1 MTMREI
7 ARIKMYEAMKN
18 HDTDAKTTWS
28 MLLQALE
35 KKEKDKRATLT
46 ETDELSV
53 LNKELK
59 AYQETADF
67 AQKANRLAAY
77 TEAMKAIE
85 LLTPLKP
92 KMMSEDEI
100 RMEIANVYATGEYP
114 PLKTNKGKIMKEL
127 SYLKGKADMKLVN
140 KLVDETLN

>member
-7 ARIKMYEAMKN
+7 ARTKMYEAMKN
-18 HDTDAKTTWS
+18 HDAEAKTTWS

-59 AYQETADF
+59 AYRETADY
-67 AQKANRLAAY
+67 AQKANRIAAY
-77 TEAMKAIE
+77 TEAMKSIE

-100 RMEIANVYATGEYP
+100 KMEIANVYATSEYL
-114 PLKTNKGKIMKEL
+114 PLKANKGKIMKEL
-127 SYLKGKADMKLVN
+127 SHLKGKADMKLVN

>member
-7 ARIKMYEAMKN
+7 ARTKMYEAMKN
-18 HDTDAKTTWS
+18 HDAEAKTTWS

-46 ETDELSV
+46 KTDELSV

-77 TEAMKAIE
+77 TEAMKSIE

-92 KMMSEDEI
+92 KMMDENEI
-100 RMEIANVYATGEYP
+100 RDIIGQLYNSSDIL
-114 PLKTNKGKIMKEL
+114 PLKANKGKIMKEL

>member
-7 ARIKMYEAMKN
+7 ARTKMYEAMKN
-18 HDTDAKTTWS
+18 HDAEAKITWS

-77 TEAMKAIE
+77 TEAMKSIE

-100 RMEIANVYATGEYP
+100 RMEIANIYATGEYP
-114 PLKTNKGKIMKEL
+114 PLKANKGKIMKEL
-127 SYLKGKADMKLVN
+127 SYLKGKADMKLVS
-140 KLVDETLN
+140 KLVDESLN

>member
-7 ARIKMYEAMKN
+7 ARTKMYEAMKN
-18 HDTDAKTTWS
+18 HDAEAKITWS

-35 KKEKDKRATLT
+35 KKEKDKMATLT
-46 ETDELSV
+46 EADEIAV
-53 LNKELK
+53 LDKEIK
-59 AYQETADF
+59 AYRETADF

-77 TEAMKAIE
+77 TEAMKSIE

-92 KMMSEDEI
+92 KMMDENEI
-100 RMEIANVYATGEYP
+100 RDIIGQLYNGSDIL
-114 PLKTNKGKIMKEL
+114 PLKANKGKIMKEL

>member
-114 PLKTNKGKIMKEL
+114 PLKANKGKIMKEL

>member
-7 ARIKMYEAMKN
+7 ARTKMYEAMKN
-18 HDTDAKTTWS
+18 HDAEAKITWS

-35 KKEKDKRATLT
+35 KKEKDKMATLT
-46 ETDELSV
+46 EADEIAV
-53 LNKELK
+53 LDKEIK
-59 AYQETADF
+59 AYRETADF

-77 TEAMKAIE
+77 TEAMKSIE
-85 LLTPLKP
+85 ILSPLKP
-92 KMMSEDEI
+92 KMMDENEI
-100 RMEIANVYATGEYP
+100 RDIIGQLYNGSDIL
-114 PLKTNKGKIMKEL
+114 PLKANKGKIMKEL

>member
-7 ARIKMYEAMKN
+7 ARTKMYEAMKN
-18 HDTDAKTTWS
+18 HDAEAKTTWS

-35 KKEKDKRATLT
+35 KKEKDKMATLT
-46 ETDELSV
+46 ETDELTV
-53 LNKELK
+53 LDKELK
-59 AYQETADF
+59 AYRETADY
-67 AQKANRLAAY
+67 AQKANRIAAY
-77 TEAMKAIE
+77 TEAMKSIE

-100 RMEIANVYATGEYP
+100 KMEIANVYATGEYP
-114 PLKTNKGKIMKEL
+114 PLKANKGKIMKEL

>member
-7 ARIKMYEAMKN
+7 ARTKMYEAMKN
-18 HDTDAKTTWS
+18 HDAEAKTTWS

-53 LNKELK
+53 LNKEIK

-77 TEAMKAIE
+77 KEAMKSIE

-114 PLKTNKGKIMKEL
+114 PLKANKGKIMKEL

-140 KLVDETLN
+140 KLVDESLT

>member
-7 ARIKMYEAMKN
+7 ARTKMYEAMKN
-18 HDTDAKTTWS
+18 HDAEAKTTWS

-53 LNKELK
+53 LNKEIK

-77 TEAMKAIE
+77 KEAMKSIE

-92 KMMSEDEI
+92 KMMDENEI
-100 RMEIANVYATGEYP
+100 RNIIGQLYATGEYP
-114 PLKTNKGKIMKEL
+114 PLKANKGKIMKEL

>member
-7 ARIKMYEAMKN
+7 ARTKMYEAMKN
-18 HDTDAKTTWS
+18 HDAEAKTTWS

-35 KKEKDKRATLT
+35 KKEKDKMATLT
-46 ETDELSV
+46 ETDELTV
-53 LNKELK
+53 LDKELK
-59 AYQETADF
+59 AYRETADY
-67 AQKANRLAAY
+67 AQKANRIAAY
-77 TEAMKAIE
+77 TEAMKSIE

-92 KMMSEDEI
+92 KMMGENEI
-100 RMEIANVYATGEYP
+100 RDIIGQLYNSSDIL
-114 PLKTNKGKIMKEL
+114 PLKANKGKIMKEL

>member
-7 ARIKMYEAMKN
+7 ARTKMYEAMKN
-18 HDTDAKTTWS
+18 HDAEAKTTWS

-77 TEAMKAIE
+77 TEAMKSIE

-100 RMEIANVYATGEYP
+100 RMEIANVYATGEYL
-114 PLKTNKGKIMKEL
+114 PLKANKGKIMKEL

-140 KLVDETLN
+140 KLVDESLN

>member
-7 ARIKMYEAMKN
+7 ARTKMYEAMKN
-18 HDTDAKTTWS
+18 HDAEAKTTWS

-46 ETDELSV
+46 ETDEIAV
-53 LNKELK
+53 LDKEIK
-59 AYQETADF
+59 AYRETADF

-77 TEAMKAIE
+77 TEAMKSIE

-92 KMMSEDEI
+92 KMMDENEI
-100 RMEIANVYATGEYP
+100 RDIISKLYNGSDIL
-114 PLKTNKGKIMKEL
+114 PLKANKGKIMKEL

>member
-7 ARIKMYEAMKN
+7 ARTKMYEAMKN
-18 HDTDAKTTWS
+18 HDAEAKTTWS

-35 KKEKDKRATLT
+35 KKEKDKMATLT
-46 ETDELSV
+46 ETDELAV
-53 LNKELK
+53 LDKELK
-59 AYQETADF
+59 AYRETADY
-67 AQKANRLAAY
+67 AQKANRIAAY
-77 TEAMKAIE
+77 TEAMKSIE

-92 KMMSEDEI
+92 KMMDEDTI

-114 PLKTNKGKIMKEL
+114 PLKANKGKIMKSL

-140 KLVDETLN
+140 KLVDESLI

>member
-7 ARIKMYEAMKN
+7 ARTKMYEAMKN
-18 HDTDAKTTWS
+18 HDAEAKITWS

-77 TEAMKAIE
+77 TEAMKSIE
-85 LLTPLKP
+85 ILSPLKP
-92 KMMSEDEI
+92 KMMDENEI
-100 RMEIANVYATGEYP
+100 RDIIGQLYNGSDIL
-114 PLKTNKGKIMKEL
+114 PLKANKGKIMKEL

>member
-7 ARIKMYEAMKN
+7 ARTKMYEAMKN
-18 HDTDAKTTWS
+18 HDTEAKTTWS

-35 KKEKDKRATLT
+35 KKEKDKMATLT
-46 ETDELSV
+46 EADELSV
-53 LNKELK
+53 LDKELK
-59 AYQETADF
+59 AYRETADY
-67 AQKANRLAAY
+67 AQKANRIAAY
-77 TEAMKAIE
+77 TEAMKSIE

-100 RMEIANVYATGEYP
+100 RMEIANVYATGEFP
-114 PLKTNKGKIMKEL
+114 PFKANKGKIMKSL

-140 KLVDETLN
+140 KLVDESLI

>member
-7 ARIKMYEAMKN
+7 ARTKMYEAMKN
-18 HDTDAKTTWS
+18 HDAEAKTTWS

-53 LNKELK
+53 LNKEIK

-77 TEAMKAIE
+77 TEAMKSIE
-85 LLTPLKP
+85 LLIPLKP
-92 KMMSEDEI
+92 KMMDEEAI

-114 PLKTNKGKIMKEL
+114 PLKANKGKIMKSL

-140 KLVDETLN
+140 KLVDESLI

>member
-7 ARIKMYEAMKN
+7 ARTKMYEAMKN
-18 HDTDAKTTWS
+18 HDAEAKTTWS

-53 LNKELK
+53 LNKEIK

-77 TEAMKAIE
+77 TEAMKSIE
-85 LLTPLKP
+85 LLTPLKS

-114 PLKTNKGKIMKEL
+114 PLKANKGKIMKEL

>member
-7 ARIKMYEAMKN
+7 ARTKMYEAMKN
-18 HDTDAKTTWS
+18 HDAEAKTTWS

-53 LNKELK
+53 LNKEIK

-77 TEAMKAIE
+77 KEAMKSIE

-92 KMMSEDEI
+92 KMMDENEI
-100 RMEIANVYATGEYP
+100 RNIIGQLYKGSDIL
-114 PLKTNKGKIMKEL
+114 PLKANKGKIMKEL

>member
-7 ARIKMYEAMKN
+7 ARTKMYEAMKN
-18 HDTDAKTTWS
+18 HDTEAKTTWS

-35 KKEKDKRATLT
+35 KKEKDKMATLT
-46 ETDELSV
+46 EADEIAV
-53 LNKELK
+53 LDKEIK
-59 AYQETADF
+59 AYRETADY
-67 AQKANRLAAY
+67 AQKANRLSAY
-77 TEAMKAIE
+77 TEAMKSIE

-100 RMEIANVYATGEYP
+100 KMEIANIYATGEYL
-114 PLKTNKGKIMKEL
+114 PLKANKGKIMKEL
-127 SYLKGKADMKLVN
+127 FYLKGKADMKLVN

>member
-7 ARIKMYEAMKN
+7 ARTKMYEAMKN
-18 HDTDAKTTWS
+18 HDAEAKTTWS

-46 ETDELSV
+46 ETDELAV
-53 LNKELK
+53 LDKELK
-59 AYQETADF
+59 AYRETADY
-67 AQKANRLAAY
+67 AQKANRIAAY
-77 TEAMKAIE
+77 TEAMKSIE

-114 PLKTNKGKIMKEL
+114 PLKANKGKIMKSL

-140 KLVDETLN
+140 KLVDESLI

>member
-7 ARIKMYEAMKN
+7 ARTKMYEAMKN
-18 HDTDAKTTWS
+18 HDTEAKTTWS

-35 KKEKDKRATLT
+35 KKEKDKMATLT
-46 ETDELSV
+46 EADELSV
-53 LNKELK
+53 LDKELK
-59 AYQETADF
+59 AYRETADY
-67 AQKANRLAAY
+67 AQKANRIAAY
-77 TEAMKAIE
+77 TEAMKSIE

-100 RMEIANVYATGEYP
+100 RMEIANIYATGEFP
-114 PLKTNKGKIMKEL
+114 PLKANKGKIMKSL

-140 KLVDETLN
+140 KLVDESLI

>member
-7 ARIKMYEAMKN
+7 ARTKMYEAMKN
-18 HDTDAKTTWS
+18 HDAEAKTTWS

-35 KKEKDKRATLT
+35 KKEKDKMATLT
-46 ETDELSV
+46 ETDELTV
-53 LNKELK
+53 LDKELK
-59 AYQETADF
+59 AYRETADY
-67 AQKANRLAAY
+67 AQKANRIAAY
-77 TEAMKAIE
+77 TEAMKSIE

-100 RMEIANVYATGEYP
+100 KMEIANVYATGEYP
-114 PLKTNKGKIMKEL
+114 PLKANKGKIMKSL

>member
-7 ARIKMYEAMKN
+7 ARTKMYEAMKN
-18 HDTDAKTTWS
+18 HDAEAKITWS

-35 KKEKDKRATLT
+35 KKEKDKMATLT
-46 ETDELSV
+46 EADEIAV
-53 LNKELK
+53 LDKEIR
-59 AYQETADF
+59 AYRETADF

-77 TEAMKAIE
+77 TEAMKSIE
-85 LLTPLKP
+85 ILSPLKP
-92 KMMSEDEI
+92 KMMDENEI
-100 RMEIANVYATGEYP
+100 RDIIGQLYNGSDIL
-114 PLKTNKGKIMKEL
+114 PLKANKGKIMKEL

>member
-7 ARIKMYEAMKN
+7 ARTKMYEAMKN
-18 HDTDAKTTWS
+18 HDTEAKTTWS

-35 KKEKDKRATLT
+35 KKEKDKMATLT
-46 ETDELSV
+46 EADELSV
-53 LNKELK
+53 LDKELK
-59 AYQETADF
+59 AYRETADY
-67 AQKANRLAAY
+67 AQKANRIAAY
-77 TEAMKAIE
+77 TEAMKSIE

-100 RMEIANVYATGEYP
+100 KMEIANVYATGEYP
-114 PLKTNKGKIMKEL
+114 PLKANKGKIMKSL

-140 KLVDETLN
+140 KLVDESLI

>member
-7 ARIKMYEAMKN
+7 ARTKMYEAMKN
-18 HDTDAKTTWS
+18 HDTEAKTTWS

-35 KKEKDKRATLT
+35 KKEKDKMATLT
-46 ETDELSV
+46 EADELSV
-53 LNKELK
+53 LDKELK
-59 AYQETADF
+59 AYRETADY
-67 AQKANRLAAY
+67 AQKANRIAAY
-77 TEAMKAIE
+77 TEAMKSIE

-100 RMEIANVYATGEYP
+100 RMEIANVYATGEFP
-114 PLKTNKGKIMKEL
+114 PLKANKGKIMKSL

-140 KLVDETLN
+140 KLVDESLI

>member
-7 ARIKMYEAMKN
+7 ARTKMYEAMKN
-18 HDTDAKTTWS
+18 HDAEAKTTWS

-53 LNKELK
+53 LNKEIK

-77 TEAMKAIE
+77 KEAMKSID

-92 KMMSEDEI
+92 KMMDENEI
-100 RMEIANVYATGEYP
+100 RNIIGQLYKGSDIL
-114 PLKTNKGKIMKEL
+114 PLKANKGKIMKEL

>member
-7 ARIKMYEAMKN
+7 ARTKMYEAMKN
-18 HDTDAKTTWS
+18 HDAEAKVTWS

-77 TEAMKAIE
+77 TEAMKSIE

-92 KMMSEDEI
+92 KMMDENEI
-100 RMEIANVYATGEYP
+100 RDIIGQLYNGSDIL
-114 PLKTNKGKIMKEL
+114 PLKANKGKIMKEL
-127 SYLKGKADMKLVN
+127 SYLKGKTDMKLVN

>member
-7 ARIKMYEAMKN
+7 ARTKMYEAMKN
-18 HDTDAKTTWS
+18 HDAEAKTTWS

-35 KKEKDKRATLT
+35 KKEKDKMATLT
-46 ETDELSV
+46 EADEIAV
-53 LNKELK
+53 LDKEIK
-59 AYQETADF
+59 AYRETADF

-77 TEAMKAIE
+77 TEAMKSIE
-85 LLTPLKP
+85 ILSPLKP
-92 KMMSEDEI
+92 KMMDENEI
-100 RMEIANVYATGEYP
+100 RDIIGQLYNGSDII
-114 PLKTNKGKIMKEL
+114 PLKANKGKIMKEL